1 MKVISDLG
9 QYLFVGVKRFKDR
22 DCCEMF
28 NPLGPPS
35 SFYVYENTLNS
46 NLYNA
51 TTPYL
56 KVKFY
61 CQNFV
66 SLQIRYN
73 TTKEH
78 TFAKEGMI

>member
-9 QYLFVGVKRFKDR
+9 EYLFVGVKRFKDR
-22 DCCEMF
+22 DGCEMF

-35 SFYVYENTLNS
+35 SFYVYENTLN
-46 NLYNA
+46 NLYNP

-73 TTKEH
+73 TKEH

>member
-1 MKVISDLG
+1 MPDLG
-9 QYLFVGVKRFKDR
+9 EYLFGGSRGSKIGMVVKCLTPPR
-22 DCCEMF
+22 
-28 NPLGPPS
+28 PPS
-35 SFYVYENTLNS
+35 SFYVYENTLN
-46 NLYNA
+46 NLYNP

-73 TTKEH
+73 TKEH
-78 TFAKEGMI
+78 TFAKEGII